1 MPKLISTKPIR
12 RGNTALTLAAER
24 GMKDLVLNLL
34 QLPSILI
41 QGKAI
46 ELADKNNHREI
57 AEIIHDKVVK
67 IGLNASLFEAIAAP
81 NNPEKYQTIQ
91 DLIAQGAEL
100 NTHNAEDETPL
111 MLAARQNDVELA
123 TILFNHQT
131 LILSYINARGRSA
144 ERIAEEMGSTEILEI
159 IEQRRQIL
167 NESLIDHISSRDL
180 TSEKKCNISQQL
192 LLLGASPN
200 AVNQH
205 GNSALM
211 IAAFQGDLALAQK
224 FISHPQITLNY
235 RNENHQA
242 INIAT
247 DNDTPEI
254 VEAIEQRRQNF
265 NQRMLKA
272 FHNPQIPTQR
282 KSACVTAMLERG
294 ADPDAKNDQGVSAL
308 MLAVTQDD
316 FASVQALC
324 RYGVRI
330 DREALQSAQ
339 DHGFRNVFNR
349 MVFDAAS
356 QNGGRSRATY
366 RDDVENILE
375 LLETTLQSDPK
386 ANFFSTSSLVALA
399 IAEPTLNL
407 VTLAKERLREYP
419 KFSEEDKITFLLRI
433 DQAVTLRMT
442 ADGVESEEE
451 GVVENHSN
459 KRKFDMSES
468 ETPEAKI
475 GRTEV
480 SEVSAFVAN
489 LPADLI
495 RPTASRGSTNF
506 DSITIPNPSPAIF
519 GESTVFRAFS
529 QNGVKR

>member
-1 MPKLISTKPIR
+1 MPE
-12 RGNTALTLAAER
+12 AA
-24 GMKDLVLNLL
+24 
-34 QLPSILI
+34 Q
-41 QGKAI
+41 Q
-46 ELADKNNHREI
+46 
-57 AEIIHDKVVK
+57 
-67 IGLNASLFEAIAAP
+67 
-81 NNPEKYQTIQ
+81 
-91 DLIAQGAEL
+91 
-100 NTHNAEDETPL
+100 
-111 MLAARQNDVELA
+111 
-123 TILFNHQT
+123 
-131 LILSYINARGRSA
+131 
-144 ERIAEEMGSTEILEI
+144 
-159 IEQRRQIL
+159 
-167 NESLIDHISSRDL
+167 IDHISSASL
-180 TSEKKCNISQQL
+180 TSEKKCDISQRL

-235 RNENHQA
+235 RNKNHQA

-282 KSACVTAMLERG
+282 KSAFVTAMLERG

-375 LLETTLQSDPK
+375 QCTHFLRH
-386 ANFFSTSSLVALA
+386 SLPPQIDA
-399 IAEPTLNL
+399 I
-407 VTLAKERLREYP
+407 
-419 KFSEEDKITFLLRI
+419 
-433 DQAVTLRMT
+433 
-442 ADGVESEEE
+442 
-451 GVVENHSN
+451 
-459 KRKFDMSES
+459 
-468 ETPEAKI
+468 
-475 GRTEV
+475 
-480 SEVSAFVAN
+480 
-489 LPADLI
+489 PA
-495 RPTASRGSTNF
+495 
-506 DSITIPNPSPAIF
+506 
-519 GESTVFRAFS
+519 
-529 QNGVKR
+529 